1 MPERTRNQ
9 DYSIF
14 APNKLRKMKK
24 ITLIFLGITLL
35 AAACNNEKST
45 TDPKDNP
52 GDTAAQGE
60 IKPDAATEALTG
72 GMEKKKEEL
81 MKLTPLPAEQ
91 LKALLPETFMGAA
104 RTNDDVGS
112 TNGANRAMAEY
123 SINDSTIVRLE
134 IYDCAGSAGSGI
146 YSLQFMSLA
155 GFQQETEE
163 EYTKSVEIGGNTGF
177 EHCDKTT
184 NDCTVTFFGGDR
196 FLVTLQGEK
205 VGAPALKHAAA
216 QLKLK

>member
-1 MPERTRNQ
+1 
-9 DYSIF
+9 
-14 APNKLRKMKK
+14 MKK

-45 TDPKDNP
+45 NDPKDNP
-52 GDTAAQGE
+52 GDTAAAGE

-81 MKLTPLPAEQ
+81 MKLTPLPADQ
-91 LKALLPETFMGAA
+91 LKAMLPETFMGAA
-104 RTNDDVGS
+104 RTNDEVNS
-112 TNGANRAMAEY
+112 SNGANLATAEY
-123 SINDSTIVRLE
+123 PINDSITVTLS

-146 YSLQFMSLA
+146 YNMQFMALA

-163 EYTKSVEIGGNTGF
+163 EYTKSVEIAGNSGF
-177 EHCDKTT
+177 EQCDKTT
-184 NDCTVTFFGGDR
+184 NDCRVSFFAADR
-196 FLVTLQGEK
+196 YLVTLQGEK
-205 VGAPALKHAAA
+205 LGAPALKHAAA